1 MADVIVK
8 WTVVS
13 SSVARKDF
21 LVRMSREL
29 ELLISGTPEVPVS
42 ANQIY
47 SSIQDPPVLYEL
59 SGNAGVMMLS
69 MISTISHHLESL
81 HP

>member
-13 SSVARKDF
+13 SSVARKNF

-42 ANQIY
+42 ANKIY
-47 SSIQDPPVLYEL
+47 SSIQDPPVL
-59 SGNAGVMMLS
+59 
-69 MISTISHHLESL
+69 LE
-81 HP
+81 

>member
-8 WTVVS
+8 WAVVS

-29 ELLISGTPEVPVS
+29 ELSISGTPAVPVS

-47 SSIQDPPVLYEL
+47 C
-59 SGNAGVMMLS
+59 
-69 MISTISHHLESL
+69 STQ
-81 HP
+81 